1 MTYTTGVP
9 VTETNLLG
17 YTIFANGIDT
27 GRYATPE
34 VAMQSYSDELYGFIS
49 DLSKDAM
56 GVRCRFD
63 PTQVSFAELEAE
75 CDYWS
80 NQLRRD
86 GEQEKRREEEAL
98 KAFMQYA
105 PDEAAARRWM
115 QM

>member
-1 MTYTTGVP
+1 M
-9 VTETNLLG
+9 N
-17 YTIFANGIDT
+17 
-27 GRYATPE
+27 R
-34 VAMQSYSDELYGFIS
+34 SDYNIRIIKEKEK
-49 DLSKDAM
+49 DMNASKNAM

-86 GEQEKRREEEAL
+86 GEQEKRQEEEAL
-98 KAFMQYA
+98 KAYMQYA
-105 PDEAAARRWM
+105 PDEEAARRWM

>member
-1 MTYTTGVP
+1 MNTT
-9 VTETNLLG
+9 TDFLD
-17 YTIFANGIDT
+17 YTIIADGIDA
-27 GRYATPE
+27 GRYATAE

-49 DLSKDAM
+49 DISKEAM
-56 GVRCRFD
+56 GVRYRFD
-63 PTQVSFAELEAE
+63 STQVSFAELEAE

-98 KAFMQYA
+98 KAYMQYA
-105 PDEAAARRWM
+105 PDEETARRWI